1 MGKVLTDTA
10 SLTAVADAIRA
21 KSGGEEAL
29 VFPEGFVAAVSG
41 ITGGEND
48 CSKYITCIYRMF
60 YQATFPDGY
69 ELDLTVKNAANSSPA
84 NDMMGF
90 LNQAKGLKSVKF
102 AFIDKGAALSANYC
116 FAGYSSTVVDTLE
129 VVDISGIGCSFLSFA
144 GAFQNRNSLKS
155 IIGAIDLT
163 GCINV
168 NSAFYNCYAL
178 EDVEFA
184 QGTIPKSIQFNN
196 SPNLTDA
203 SIQSIIDGLADLS
216 DGTTQVLS
224 LHADVKAKLTEA
236 QLDVITE
243 KNWSVA

>member
-10 SLTAVADAIRA
+10 SLTAVADAIRE

-29 VFPEGFVAAVSG
+29 VFPEGFVAAVAG
-41 ITGGEND
+41 ITDGGND
-48 CSKYITCIYRMF
+48 YSKYITSIYKMF

-69 ELDLTVKNAANSSPA
+69 ELDLTVKNAANSTPA

-90 LNQAKGLKSVKF
+90 LNQAKGLKTVKLS
-102 AFIDKGAALSANYC
+102 FIDKGAALSANYC

-129 VVDISGIGCSFLSFA
+129 VVDISGIGCSFSSFA

-163 GCINV
+163 GCTNV
-168 NSAFYNCYAL
+168 NSAFYNCTAL
-178 EDVEFA
+178 EHVEFV
-184 QGTIPKSIQFNN
+184 QGTVAKNVSFGE
-196 SPNLTDA
+196 SPNLSETA
-203 SIQSIIDGLADLS
+203 IQSIIDGLADLG

-224 LHADVKAKLTEA
+224 LHTNVKAKLTEA
-236 QLDVITE
+236 QLGAITA